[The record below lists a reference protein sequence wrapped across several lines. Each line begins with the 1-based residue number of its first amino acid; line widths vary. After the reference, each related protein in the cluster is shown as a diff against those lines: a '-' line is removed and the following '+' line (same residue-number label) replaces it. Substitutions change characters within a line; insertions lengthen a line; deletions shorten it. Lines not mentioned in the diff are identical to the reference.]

1 MLAVLLAFM
10 MVFTLIPGTALAEG
24 ENGDSTSVIVSFT
37 SQGAGEFLHDPQIN
51 VSVSSDLAENY
62 GYTDKVSNG
71 VSALDVL
78 VKAHEIVF
86 EKDFCDENT
95 NRDAYLSVSSTG
107 WVTKAFGESSGFG
120 FAVNGVAP
128 TSGKPSSS
136 GGYEGIMINETKV
149 MEKDYIDFF
158 FYQDATGYTDNYCG
172 FLYDGK
178 YVNEVSVLPNQELKL
193 NVKSYNYAWYGA
205 YGLTFE
211 EVIENENVTIKGNVK
226 NANVICGDEVI
237 GTIADDGKATLSFNS
252 SGRYYLTLQS
262 KEDTNPQPIV
272 CPLLTVNVGYESK
285 IDNANVTIVKD
296 DTDAGHRTIAQ
307 DLEINWCD
315 LNNYLADGSS
325 YWNGTADILLAH
337 ALIEGVYYN
346 IYGQDAKAEDLANPT
361 IIANVKENLSI
372 RYDGNYF
379 STKRV
384 LDDATLVMSNINDV
398 MSNGLGDS
406 ISNRDKIV
414 FYPWNDKKY
423 GYIEVLKAET
433 SVGNYTDTDNGT
445 VVYYPVIKLKLRVK
459 SSGYDSNW
467 SIVTN
472 PIERAAVYKLDD
484 SYGYKYGVT
493 NASGTCEVEFME
505 SAKSGANSFI
515 IKITGDSINPIYQ
528 KVSYNWNA
536 DADNKISDL
545 NLADIAKKDTSLT
558 TFQLAGCDVKNYCA
572 NNLTFDLVTEDESA
586 VLNIVPADSDAN
598 VKEGKVIINSNVA
611 SFENN
616 QVTLNLSE
624 GINQIIFTVINGE
637 DEETYSLT
645 VNKSASQSDLSADI
659 ERVINGILNGNGY
672 TDSTYSSDW
681 ILSKNSL
688 GKAITET
695 EKNAFL
701 KQVLVNKDS
710 WGVGSKAKAVIALS
724 ALGIDATKVPDT
736 NSDAITDLV
745 ASVYNNASDSLS
757 IYDIPYV
764 LRMYD
769 LGIYEIPSNAKWTR
783 EKVVESIISQHEGWN
798 GWNCGNGVDGS
809 AMMLE
814 ALATDYKAGKDNIVT
829 LVDNEL
835 KSLKQLQ
842 GFDGTFANNSNATEM
857 MISALSA
864 LGKDAE
870 EFSKD
875 NETKNAIRGLF
886 VFETDDNRFGYTSKT
901 YNEFST
907 VQGLQALA
915 SYKEYKAGKDG
926 SIYKFDGDVAPYTN
940 WPEAK
945 LATAIIAIPSKT
957 LYEINGT
964 VDKGND
970 ITVKV
975 VYNSDDKDT
984 KTLSRNDYKVTYDF
998 SSAGTKQITV
1008 TYNGLTTNYNV
1019 FVSNG
1024 SSQIPAEQ
1032 KTVSC
1037 IIRGLPSGTVSDSK
1051 YVIAE
1056 GETVLQVTQA
1066 VLNKN
1071 GISVTIK
1078 NGNYIAAMGGL
1089 GEFDKGPNSG
1099 WMYSVNGYTPP
1110 TTAASDY
1117 ILNGGE
1123 SIVWYYTKDYT
1134 KEPGV
1139 MVPED
1144 QSSVTTSGTSGSATT
1159 TTPTEVTVSG
1169 DTAKATIK
1177 TENATEAIKQAK
1189 EKKSAEIVIEVA
1201 NADIKT
1207 AEKVQVEIPT
1217 ATAKEILNATTA
1229 DLTVKTPIGT
1239 VTVPQDALK
1248 EAVAEAKGTTITIEV
1263 AAVSKP
1269 TDIQKKAAGTN
1280 GQIISVTIKSG
1291 STVISTFGGKSLKL
1305 KSEVPAKLKGKNI
1318 VAIHIA
1324 ADGTIEQL
1332 AGKLIK
1338 EGTKEFYE
1346 FITAHLSTFAIV
1358 DADEIGLEAKDEE
1371 ANVER
1376 IKKLVSDMSL
1386 KARSSKTSKKNIK
1399 VTLTVNKDTAA
1410 AIKEIKDMGYTVK
1423 YKYYRSTRKASKYQA
1438 KITKTTKSY
1447 TNTAG
1452 KKGTKYYYKARV
1464 QVYDKDGK
1472 LVAQTALK
1480 QCRYAVRTWS
1490 K

>member
-1 MLAVLLAFM
+1 
-10 MVFTLIPGTALAEG
+10 
-24 ENGDSTSVIVSFT
+24 
-37 SQGAGEFLHDPQIN
+37 
-51 VSVSSDLAENY
+51 
-62 GYTDKVSNG
+62 
-71 VSALDVL
+71 
-78 VKAHEIVF
+78 
-86 EKDFCDENT
+86 
-95 NRDAYLSVSSTG
+95 
-107 WVTKAFGESSGFG
+107 
-120 FAVNGVAP
+120 
-128 TSGKPSSS
+128 
-136 GGYEGIMINETKV
+136 
-149 MEKDYIDFF
+149 
-158 FYQDATGYTDNYCG
+158 
-172 FLYDGK
+172 
-178 YVNEVSVLPNQELKL
+178 
-193 NVKSYNYAWYGA
+193 
-205 YGLTFE
+205 
-211 EVIENENVTIKGNVK
+211 
-226 NANVICGDEVI
+226 
-237 GTIADDGKATLSFNS
+237 
-252 SGRYYLTLQS
+252 
-262 KEDTNPQPIV
+262 
-272 CPLLTVNVGYESK
+272 
-285 IDNANVTIVKD
+285 
-296 DTDAGHRTIAQ
+296 
-307 DLEINWCD
+307 
-315 LNNYLADGSS
+315 
-325 YWNGTADILLAH
+325 
-337 ALIEGVYYN
+337 
-346 IYGQDAKAEDLANPT
+346 
-361 IIANVKENLSI
+361 
-372 RYDGNYF
+372 
-379 STKRV
+379 
-384 LDDATLVMSNINDV
+384 
-398 MSNGLGDS
+398 
-406 ISNRDKIV
+406 
-414 FYPWNDKKY
+414 
-423 GYIEVLKAET
+423 
-433 SVGNYTDTDNGT
+433 
-445 VVYYPVIKLKLRVK
+445 
-459 SSGYDSNW
+459 
-467 SIVTN
+467 
-472 PIERAAVYKLDD
+472 
-484 SYGYKYGVT
+484 
-493 NASGTCEVEFME
+493 ME
-505 SAKSGANSFI
+505 SAQSGANSFI

-528 KVSYNWNA
+528 KVSYNW
-536 DADNKISDL
+536 DAENNTISNL

-558 TFQLAGCDVKNYCA
+558 TFQLAGCDVKNYSA
-572 NNLTFDLVTEDESA
+572 NNLTFDLVTEDES
-586 VLNIVPADSDAN
+586 VILNIVPADSDAS
-598 VKEGKVIINSNVA
+598 VKDGKVTINSKDA
-611 SFENN
+611 TFENN

-624 GINQIIFTVINGE
+624 GINQIIFTVINGG

-645 VNKSASQSDLSADI
+645 INKSASQSDLSNDI

-736 NSDAITDLV
+736 HSDAITDLV

-783 EKVVESIISQHEGWN
+783 KKVVESIISQHEGWN

-814 ALATDYKAGKDNIVT
+814 ALATEYKAGKSDIVT
-829 LVDNEL
+829 LVNNEL
-835 KSLKQLQ
+835 ESLKKLQ

-870 EFSKD
+870 KFSKD

-926 SIYKFDGDVAPYTN
+926 SIYKFDGNVAPYTN

-945 LATAIIAIPSKT
+945 LSTAIIAIPSKT
-957 LYEINGT
+957 SYEINGT
-964 VDKGND
+964 VDKGHD

-975 VYNSDDKDT
+975 VYNGDDNDT
-984 KTLSRNDYKVTYDF
+984 KTLSEDDYKVTYDF

-1024 SSQIPAEQ
+1024 SSQIPADQ

-1037 IIRGLPSGTVSDSK
+1037 VIRGLPSGTVSDSK

-1117 ILNGGE
+1117 ILSGGE

-1144 QSSVTTSGTSGSATT
+1144 SSVTTSGTAGSATT
-1159 TTPTEVTVSG
+1159 TTPTQVTVSG

-1201 NADIKT
+1201 SGDIKT
-1207 AEKVQVEIPT
+1207 AEKVQVELPT

-1239 VTVPQDALK
+1239 VTLPQDALK
-1248 EAVAEAKGTTITIEV
+1248 EAAAEAKGVTITVEV

-1280 GQIISVTIKSG
+1280 GYIITVTIKSG
-1291 STVISTFGGKSLKL
+1291 STVISTFGGKSLKI
-1305 KSEVPAKLKGKNI
+1305 KSEVPTKLKGKKI
-1318 VAIHIA
+1318 AAIHIA
-1324 ADGTIEQL
+1324 EDGTAE
-1332 AGKLIK
+1332 KLSGRLIT
-1338 EGTKEFYE
+1338 EGNKEFYE
-1346 FITAHLSTFAIV
+1346 FTTTHLSTFALV
-1358 DADEIGLEAKDEE
+1358 DADEIGLEKEDPAEAEKAKLEK
-1371 ANVER
+1371 
-1376 IKKLVSDMSL
+1376 IKAGVKATTVT
-1386 KARSSKTSKKNIK
+1386 ARSKKIKTSSGKTAIK
-1399 VTLTVNKDTAA
+1399 VTWTKS
-1410 AIKEIKDMGYTVK
+1410 KGYKVD
-1423 YKYYRSTRKASKYQA
+1423 YYEVFRSTKKSSFSKKPFY
-1438 KITKTTKSY
+1438 TTKNAKNPAAKTY
-1447 TNTAG
+1447 YVNTKSL
-1452 KKGTKYYYKARV
+1452 KKGTTYYYKVRGV
-1464 QVYDKDGK
+1464 RIINGEKVYTK
-1472 LVAQTALK
+1472 
-1480 QCRYAVRTWS
+1480 WS
-1490 K
+1490 KMAIRKA

>member
-1 MLAVLLAFM
+1 MKGKRISRMLAVLLAFV
-10 MVFTLIPGTALAEG
+10 MVFTLIPGTALAGGEG
-24 ENGDSTSVIVSFT
+24 AATG
-37 SQGAGEFLHDPQIN
+37 
-51 VSVSSDLAENY
+51 VSV
-62 GYTDKVSNG
+62 
-71 VSALDVL
+71 
-78 VKAHEIVF
+78 
-86 EKDFCDENT
+86 
-95 NRDAYLSVSSTG
+95 
-107 WVTKAFGESSGFG
+107 
-120 FAVNGVAP
+120 
-128 TSGKPSSS
+128 
-136 GGYEGIMINETKV
+136 
-149 MEKDYIDFF
+149 
-158 FYQDATGYTDNYCG
+158 
-172 FLYDGK
+172 
-178 YVNEVSVLPNQELKL
+178 
-193 NVKSYNYAWYGA
+193 
-205 YGLTFE
+205 
-211 EVIENENVTIKGNVK
+211 
-226 NANVICGDEVI
+226 
-237 GTIADDGKATLSFNS
+237 
-252 SGRYYLTLQS
+252 
-262 KEDTNPQPIV
+262 
-272 CPLLTVNVGYESK
+272 
-285 IDNANVTIVKD
+285 NVTIVAD
-296 DTDAGHRTIAQ
+296 DSDSSKRTIAQ

-315 LNNYLADGSS
+315 LNNYLADGSDNWS
-325 YWNGTADILLAH
+325 GSNSDILLAH

-346 IYGQDAKAEDLANPT
+346 IYGQDATAEDLEVEEKIAAVKNNL
-361 IIANVKENLSI
+361 IIEYNGGS
-372 RYDGNYF
+372 F
-379 STKRV
+379 STRSV
-384 LDDATLVMSNINDV
+384 LSDTTLVMSNINDK
-398 MSNGLGDS
+398 MSNGLGDK
-406 ISNRDKIV
+406 ISSGNKIV
-414 FYPWNDKKY
+414 FYPWKKDY

-433 SVGNYTDTDNGT
+433 N
-445 VVYYPVIKLKLRVK
+445 VVYGAYPDIKLKLRVK

-472 PIERAAVYKLDD
+472 PVERAAVYKLDD
-484 SYGYKYGVT
+484 SSGYQYGTT

-505 SAKSGANSFI
+505 SAQSGANSFI

-528 KVSYNWNA
+528 KVSYNW
-536 DADNKISDL
+536 DAENNTISNL

-558 TFQLAGCDVKNYCA
+558 TFQLAGCDVKNYSA

-586 VLNIVPADSDAN
+586 VLNIVPADSNAS
-598 VKEGKVIINSNVA
+598 VKDGKVTINSNVA

-616 QVTLNLSE
+616 QATLNLSE
-624 GINQIIFTVINGE
+624 GINQIIFTVINGG

-645 VNKSASQSDLSADI
+645 VNKSASQSDLSNDI

-783 EKVVESIISQHEGWN
+783 KKVVESVISQHEGRN

-814 ALATDYKAGKDNIVT
+814 ALATDYKAGKEIVT
-829 LVDNEL
+829 LVNNEL
-835 KSLKQLQ
+835 ENLKQLQ

-945 LATAIIAIPSKT
+945 LSTAIIAIPSKT
-957 LYEINGT
+957 SYEINGT
-964 VDKGND
+964 VDKGHD

-975 VYNSDDKDT
+975 VYNGDDNDT
-984 KTLSRNDYKVTYDF
+984 KTLSEDDYEVTYDF

-1024 SSQIPAEQ
+1024 SSQIPADQ

-1037 IIRGLPSGTVSDSK
+1037 VIRGLPSGTVSDSK

-1117 ILNGGE
+1117 ILSGGE

-1139 MVPED
+1139 MVPEN

-1177 TENATEAIKQAK
+1177 TENAAEAIKQAK
-1189 EKKSAEIVIEVA
+1189 ENKSAEIVIEVA
-1201 NADIKT
+1201 NADIKA
-1207 AEKVQVEIPT
+1207 AEKVQVEIST
-1217 ATAKEILNATTA
+1217 ATAKEILNTTTA

-1248 EAVAEAKGTTITIEV
+1248 EAVAEAKGTSITIEV
-1263 AAVSKP
+1263 TKVSKP
-1269 TDIQKKAAGTN
+1269 TEIQKKAAGTN

-1318 VAIHIA
+1318 AAIHIA

-1332 AGKLIK
+1332 SGKLIK
-1338 EGTKEFYE
+1338 EGTKEYYE
-1346 FITAHLSTFAIV
+1346 FVTAHLSTFAIV
-1358 DADEIGLEAKDEE
+1358 DADEIGLEEKDEE

-1376 IKKLVSDMSL
+1376 IKELVSDMSL
-1386 KARSSKTSKKNIK
+1386 KARSTKTSKKNIK

-1410 AIKEIKDMGYTVK
+1410 AIKEIEDMGYTVK
-1423 YKYYRSTRKASKYQA
+1423 YKFYRSTRKASKYA
-1438 KITKTTKSY
+1438 SKLTSKKTSY

-1480 QCRYAVRTWS
+1480 QCRYAARTWS